1 MASPSLAARA
11 AILGVPYQPNKRP
24 DPLGVVKA
32 FEAMDAKAM
41 ATSAGAIVRDTLAD
55 LGSVTNPPAHQM
67 AWVTGDATAAN
78 NGIYENAGSPSAP
91 DWQRRADLP
100 YGLIHMINTG
110 AGTADAIVATSALP
124 LPTPPGAA
132 LLTVNILA
140 ANTGNVTLN
149 GKPLRTNSG
158 NEIAPGGLTAGSIHA
173 FLDLGDHFR
182 LLSDQA
188 SAAVLAGAEAAQLAA
203 EAARDQAEAIV
214 GFDGSA
220 ETVTFDGASSGMAAT
235 DVQEAIDE
243 LAARGSSAVVATVDD
258 LKAVDTTATQAVYLS
273 LEGWQGQ
280 FIFRSGDYAQRAGVD
295 PYNVIAANDTSASAG
310 AWVRDSASWGR
321 TRVILVTGQSNVDNT
336 KTLNWSPPPNLFYWN
351 SSSTQAGYTIA
362 QPATTTI
369 RLADAFGA
377 ALARSSPRDRIVV
390 VNVGRGSTPIEN
402 WLPDAPTHDMY
413 EACKD
418 AVEACLSYLG
428 LSQIDG
434 MVWWQGES
442 DWFDDKG
449 ATYVADWQAV
459 WTRLIAETW
468 FPRETPVTIYSVSHI
483 HTTDTTL
490 GRMNNLLRQIVAIEP
505 QYRTFVDLSTLS
517 TAYWDGTNL
526 HLEGPGIL
534 VAGKMGHAALSE
546 GHGAVVSPRRTL
558 VKSANESRI
567 STATLVND
575 NDLKFMMRASRS
587 YRIKG
592 SVWFQSVVAADIKYG
607 FVGPAAIVINGVL
620 RTIRGDAPSTETIEM
635 FEGSTYPTNKTI
647 DNTTSQYSRLEFDL
661 LVSATAADGMFAL
674 QWAQNTSNAGTT
686 RLWVASTMDVIEV

>member
-124 LPTPPGAA
+124 LPTTPGAA

-647 DNTTSQYSRLEFDL
+647 DNTTSQYTRLEFDL